1 MKNWVKL
8 ILSLIIPQLVAAI
21 ASFFTITGN
30 GSWYQSIEK
39 PSWNPPGWVFG
50 PVWTAL
56 YIMMGIAFFLIWKS
70 KADEKMK
77 RKTMILWGIQLV
89 FNFFWSIIFFGNEQ
103 IFGAFLEIIGLWLFI
118 LLTIFAFARIDKR
131 AAWLLVPYI
140 SWVSF
145 AAYLNFTIWELNR

>member
-1 MKNWVKL
+1 V
-8 ILSLIIPQLVAAI
+8 
-21 ASFFTITGN
+21 
-30 GSWYQSIEK
+30 
-39 PSWNPPGWVFG
+39 
-50 PVWTAL
+50 
-56 YIMMGIAFFLIWKS
+56 S
-70 KADEKMK
+70 KADDKIK
-77 RKTMILWGIQLV
+77 RKAMILWGIQLV